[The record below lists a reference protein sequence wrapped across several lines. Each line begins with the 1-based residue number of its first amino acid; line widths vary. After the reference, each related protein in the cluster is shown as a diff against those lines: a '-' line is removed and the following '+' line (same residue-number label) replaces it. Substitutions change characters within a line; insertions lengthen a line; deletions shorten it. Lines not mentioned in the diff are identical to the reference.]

1 MESASNAGEPKSR
14 LAILVVDDDPD
25 VLMYI
30 VATLRRHGYTVFGA
44 QSGRE
49 AMSVLMQ
56 QKHLIGVV
64 LTDVVMPSL
73 NGPEL
78 AERLVVVNP
87 ALTILYMSGY
97 KEEHLARFGPLLNNC
112 SVLSKPFTPQELLG
126 AIYKCMGGPPATRS
140 AGS

>member
-1 MESASNAGEPKSR
+1 MESSSSSEEPKSR
-14 LAILVVDDDPD
+14 LGILVVDDDPD

-49 AMSVLMQ
+49 ALSVLVQ
-56 QKHLIGVV
+56 QKQTIGVV

-78 AERLVVVNP
+78 AERLAAVDP
-87 ALTILYMSGY
+87 SLTILYMSGY
-97 KEEHLARFGPLLNNC
+97 KEEHLARFGPLLQNC
-112 SVLSKPFTPQELLG
+112 RLLSKPFTPKELVG
-126 AIYKCMGGPPATRS
+126 AIYECM
-140 AGS
+140 